1 MAQHGRRR
9 RRRSSTGGL
18 ASVLAWTVGA
28 AALLVVV
35 LVLTGQPWGRALVLG
50 IVGVVIVGGVT
61 ALIEI
66 TGVLNRPPPAPP
78 AADAESADGDG
89 RSA

>member
-1 MAQHGRRR
+1 M
-9 RRRSSTGGL
+9 
-18 ASVLAWTVGA
+18 
-28 AALLVVV
+28 
-35 LVLTGQPWGRALVLG
+35 LTGQPWGRALVLG